1 MNFETGGKRTRT
13 LFRGTKESGFVIGYV
28 HLLHIIIIRVS
39 FLKSPAVETRVFVCE
54 DHDLASNGYNI
65 LGLFTTAP

>member
-54 DHDLASNGYNI
+54 DHD
-65 LGLFTTAP
+65 